1 MIGFMLNPQTN
12 DIESVGGKI
21 KLLSTVQEAIRQKLS
36 IKLRTFAGE
45 YFLDTTYG
53 VPYRGLNGIIGGKK
67 SKAEV
72 DAIFISIINDEPE
85 VQRIISF
92 DSTYNAINRRYD
104 LNFDVRVADRALRPQ
119 SPELTP
125 SEEITYEFNDTALTP
140 ACASDYMTYS
150 VDLHETVHYYIPM
163 GPTFGWIGDLDYGI
177 NDTNLSGA

>member
-1 MIGFMLNPQTN
+1 MIGFKLNQQTN

-21 KLLSTVQEAIRQKLS
+21 KLLSTVQESVRQRLS
-36 IKLRTFAGE
+36 IKLRTFQNE
-45 YFLDTTYG
+45 WFLDTTYG

-104 LNFDVRVADRALRPQ
+104 LNFDFRVADRALRPQ

-125 SEEITYEFNDTALTP
+125 SEEITYEFNDAALTP
-140 ACASDYMTYS
+140 ACASDYFTYS
-150 VDLHETVHYYIPM
+150 IRLHEILHEDLPEGGQYT
-163 GPTFGWIGDLDYGI
+163 WIRAY
-177 NDTNLSGA
+177 

>member
-12 DIESVGGKI
+12 DIEAVGGKI
-21 KLLSTVQEAIRQKLS
+21 KLLSTVQESVRQRLS
-36 IKLRTFAGE
+36 VKLRTFQGE
-45 YFLDTTYG
+45 WFLDTTYG

-104 LNFDVRVADRALRPQ
+104 LNFDVRVADELLRQ
-119 SPELTP
+119 EVRLT
-125 SEEITYEFNDTALTP
+125 
-140 ACASDYMTYS
+140 ASDEVLYPEPDDYHLTSNCPYQAPEDYVDPFYIENGYIMTFTTP
-150 VDLHETVHYYIPM
+150 E
-163 GPTFGWIGDLDYGI
+163 
-177 NDTNLSGA
+177 

>member
-1 MIGFMLNPQTN
+1 MIGFKLNPQTN

-21 KLLSTVQEAIRQKLS
+21 KLLSTIQESVRQRLS
-36 IKLRTFAGE
+36 IKLRTFQNE
-45 YFLDTTYG
+45 WFLDTTYG

-92 DSTYNAINRRYD
+92 DSTYNPINRRYN
-104 LNFDVRVADRALRPQ
+104 LNFDARVEDRLLRPQ

-125 SEEITYEFNDTALTP
+125 SEEITYEFNDAALTP
-140 ACASDYMTYS
+140 ACKSDYLTYS